1 MPAKKQTT
9 TKSETPVVAT
19 PAVAVAAPAA
29 TKSASKKAEVKSE
42 SNKQTKKS
50 TSVKA
55 EPKVE
60 AVVAAPAETSTEGEE
75 KKGRRQV
82 TKQSVYDDIATLI
95 SKITEEIDKRQP
107 SAAPAEGDAA
117 NASKKP
123 KRKKEAGVPLK
134 FLRSINK
141 RLSTIQGD
149 AAKMMKLNRQ
159 TNRDNTKS
167 GLMKPVAI
175 SDALYN
181 FLKNAGKDKEGNA
194 YAVEKNGKYARVEIT
209 RKIHSYIE
217 FNKLRKGEN
226 LSETEVASIKS
237 KDPNARPRDFR
248 VILPDA
254 KLAGLLNYNPA
265 SATEEMTYFRL
276 PQYLKNH
283 FISEAKAQ

>member
-9 TKSETPVVAT
+9 TKTETPVVAT
-19 PAVAVAAPAA
+19 PVAKVEA
-29 TKSASKKAEVKSE
+29 KSASKKAEVKAE

-60 AVVAAPAETSTEGEE
+60 AVVAPVETATESEE

-95 SKITEEIDKRQP
+95 TKITEEIDKRQP
-107 SAAPAEGDAA
+107 SAAPAEGAA
-117 NASKKP
+117 ADASKKP

-141 RLSTIQGD
+141 RLATIQGD

-175 SDALYN
+175 SEALYN
-181 FLKNAGKDKEGNA
+181 FLKNAGKDKDGNS

-217 FNKLRKGEN
+217 HNKLRKGEN
-226 LSETEVASIKS
+226 LSETEVVAIKA

-248 VILPDA
+248 VILPDG

-276 PQYLKNH
+276 PQYLKDH